1 MVSRRNF
8 LKLGSGLG
16 LSGTLFAS
24 GAGLAATD
32 KKAVDEFA
40 FKAPENFCRGA
51 RIIPICAAKK
61 KRQSRVPAGSVSH
74 AVRLSVTPKGVD

>member
-1 MVSRRNF
+1 MVSRRSF

-16 LSGTLFAS
+16 LSGTLFTS

-40 FKAPENFCRGA
+40 FKAPEKFLQGGKDYSYLRGKEKKA
-51 RIIPICAAKK
+51 VPSACWQCVSRCPII
-61 KRQSRVPAGSVSH
+61 GY
-74 AVRLSVTPKGVD
+74 T